1 MELVIDQ
8 FTQCL
13 VDMQTGDTVDT
24 VFSKASTQYL
34 QALTGWAFDWCG
46 SDLESAEIYKLSVS
60 GNAEAEG
67 LVALQY
73 MERDHATSVPLS
85 QTSDRQRLRS
95 VYRFPCY
102 AVRFL
107 PVAHKPHDLDR
118 KSVV

>member
-67 LVALQY
+67 LVALQ
-73 MERDHATSVPLS
+73 L
-85 QTSDRQRLRS
+85 
-95 VYRFPCY
+95 
-102 AVRFL
+102 
-107 PVAHKPHDLDR
+107 
-118 KSVV
+118 